1 MLAWLFH
8 EEIWRCSTVIEALH
22 KPERLSITPTVS
34 LGCLEPVLWT
44 GDYSADLVTGCLLQ
58 HPAWS
63 RKRPAAPVDAQCLC
77 FLLFPSP
84 AGCSAILPSNLLFF
98 SPPPGLLQVAVPH
111 CEGGGFVCPAV
122 HAAELPALTRGISLG
137 KAVSGTWVR
146 AFS

>member
-8 EEIWRCSTVIEALH
+8 EEMWRCSTVIEALH
-22 KPERLSITPTVS
+22 KPERVSITPTVF

-98 SPPPGLLQVAVPH
+98 LLHQVFSKLLYPIVR
-111 CEGGGFVCPAV
+111 EG
-122 HAAELPALTRGISLG
+122 ALSVLQYMLLSFQHSHEAFHLVRLSLALG
-137 KAVSGTWVR
+137 
-146 AFS
+146 